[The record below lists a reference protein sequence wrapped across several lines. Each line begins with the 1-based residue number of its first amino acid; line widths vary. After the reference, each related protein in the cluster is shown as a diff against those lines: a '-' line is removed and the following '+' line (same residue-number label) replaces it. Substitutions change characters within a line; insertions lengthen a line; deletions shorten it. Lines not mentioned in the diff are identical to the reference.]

1 MEQKVS
7 NNNSFMGYTRSDLTN
22 FLIAMILSFVAIP
35 LVVQT
40 DYWYSVSY
48 THLTLPTKAKV

>member
-1 MEQKVS
+1 MEQNVS
-7 NNNSFMGYTRSDLTN
+7 NKNILLGYTRSDLTN

-40 DYWYSVSY
+40 DYWLSLI
-48 THLTLPTKAKV
+48 HI